1 MEAMYD
7 ERQLD
12 LDKADLPRTIAVEGP
27 IGVGKTTL
35 ARNLAQLFHY
45 DTLLEQP
52 EANPF
57 LARFYTN
64 PKSVALPTQ
73 LFFLFQRA
81 DLLQQ
86 LSEQRPQQRRQTNLF
101 DPLWVADF
109 LIDKDQLFAKVTLD
123 DDELAIY
130 QQVYDKLTLDAPPP
144 DLVIYLQAPA
154 RVLNERIRQRGIASE
169 QNISADYLEALNEA
183 YTEFFHYYDQAPL
196 LIVNAQDLDLA
207 SNRDHFYQLVEQVL
221 ATKSGRHYYN
231 PTPAL

>member
-1 MEAMYD
+1 MFD

-12 LDKADLPRTIAVEGP
+12 FENAVLPRYIAVEGP

-35 ARNLAQLFHY
+35 AKNIAHLFNY
-45 DTLLEQP
+45 EVLLEQTQ
-52 EANPF
+52 ENPF
-57 LARFYTN
+57 LERFYRD
-64 PKSVALPTQ
+64 PKTAALPTQ

-81 DLLQQ
+81 NQLQQ
-86 LSEQRPQQRRQTNLF
+86 LRQSDLF
-101 DPLWVADF
+101 EPVRVADF
-109 LIDKDQLFAKVTLD
+109 LMEKDQLFAQVTLD

-130 QQVYDKLTLDAPPP
+130 QQVYNRLTLDAPVP

-169 QNISADYLEALNEA
+169 QNISPEYLEALNEA
-183 YTEFFHYYDQAPL
+183 YTQFFHYYDSSPL

-207 SNRDHFYQLVEQVL
+207 NNREHFQQLVETIL
-221 ATKSGRHYYN
+221 TIKSGRHYYN